1 MATNSDITG
10 AVGVPGGSPAPRIP
24 VMIVDDQPETR
35 LGLSLMVRRDPG
47 LAVMFEAGDGRQAID
62 RIERAEQLG
71 RDLPRVVLM
80 DVRMPVLD
88 GIDATAAITRRW
100 PGVRVLIL
108 TTYDEDDYAFG
119 GLEAG
124 ASGFL
129 LKDVRAG
136 ELCRAVRSVADGDAV
151 LTPRVTREVLAR
163 SVRASGRD
171 ARGRAARRVP
181 PADRPRARG
190 LRPRGRR
197 PLQRRDRRA
206 PRRPAR
212 ERQARRHAHPRQAG
226 PSRPHP
232 DRRQVVSGGAVRR
245 LLKAIGGAGVKERPR
260 RSPRAPLVMDDSL

>member
-1 MATNSDITG
+1 MATNSGIAG
-10 AVGVPGGSPAPRIP
+10 AAASARIP

-35 LGLSLMVRRDPG
+35 LGLALMVRRDPG
-47 LAVMFEAGDGRQAID
+47 LAIVLEAEDGRQAID
-62 RIERAEQLG
+62 RIERAEELG

-100 PGVRVLIL
+100 PNVYVLML

-163 SVRASGRD
+163 SVRASGC
-171 ARGRAARRVP
+171 AARS
-181 PADRPRARG
+181 
-190 LRPRGRR
+190 
-197 PLQRRDRRA
+197 
-206 PRRPAR
+206 
-212 ERQARRHAHPRQAG
+212 AG
-226 PSRPHP
+226 
-232 DRRQVVSGGAVRR
+232 
-245 LLKAIGGAGVKERPR
+245 
-260 RSPRAPLVMDDSL
+260 

>member
-1 MATNSDITG
+1 MATNSEITG

-35 LGLSLMVRRDPG
+35 LVLSHKVRRDPG
-47 LAVMFEAGDGRQAID
+47 LAVKFEAGDGRQAID

-136 ELCRAVRSVADGDAV
+136 ELRRAVRSVADGDAV

-171 ARGRAARRVP
+171 ARVAELRGAFRQLTDREREVCALVADGLSNAEIAERLVVQPASAKRAVTRILAKL
-181 PADRPRARG
+181 G
-190 LRPRGRR
+190 LR
-197 PLQRRDRRA
+197 DRTQIAVRWY
-206 PRRPAR
+206 
-212 ERQARRHAHPRQAG
+212 QAG
-226 PSRPHP
+226 
-232 DRRQVVSGGAVRR
+232 
-245 LLKAIGGAGVKERPR
+245 L
-260 RSPRAPLVMDDSL
+260 